1 MGLAARRIRPQPADG
16 PYDQTLA
23 PYDLRSTAASVGR
36 AYKNVLARN
45 AVACAGHSRQHLSAT
60 THTPSNTN
68 PDTTGPM
75 FYRLHIASC
84 SMAPPCGVY
93 ALRPL
98 LYLTHGRHQ

>member
-16 PYDQTLA
+16 PYDQTFA
-23 PYDLRSTAASVGR
+23 PYDLRSTAASFGR

-45 AVACAGHSRQHLSAT
+45 AVACAGHSRQHISAT

-68 PDTTGPM
+68 RDKTGPM
-75 FYRLHIASC
+75 FDRLHIDSC
-84 SMAPPCGVY
+84 CMAPACAVY

-98 LYLTHGRHQ
+98 RDL